1 MTEKDILDLIKEA
14 MMFAAPDLASSN
26 PTLDSKLSQLGVS
39 SITSLEIIGFLED
52 KLGIRFPDDE
62 LVEISAVR
70 DLEKL
75 IRRHMT
81 PQAAE

>member
-1 MTEKDILDLIKEA
+1 MTEKDILDLVKEA
-14 MMFAAPDLASSN
+14 MMFAAPELATAN
-26 PTLDSKLSQLGVS
+26 PTLDSKLSELGVS

-62 LVEISAVR
+62 LVEISTVR

-75 IRRHMT
+75 IRRHLT
-81 PQAAE
+81 ATAAE

>member
-1 MTEKDILDLIKEA
+1 MTEKDMLDLIKEA
-14 MMFAAPDLASSN
+14 MMFAAPELGSFN

-62 LVEISAVR
+62 LVEISTVR

-75 IRRHMT
+75 IRRHLT
-81 PQAAE
+81 APAAE